1 MKYNIT
7 QDIYFKNFIT
17 GKPNLSESS
26 KKAYT
31 KSLTKF
37 TKATQK
43 TLTEIIET
51 CKNQQDTVTEQIIN
65 NENNTTVKR
74 ITYFDVNSPDSLI
87 KLYLDVFVDYSLNTT
102 LNSNR
107 STNQNLLL
115 IKTFLKYY
123 EIKLP
128 KIQKLKDDTSE
139 WHLLEKEDFK
149 FIMSDSSLTHETL
162 IDFLRVTGMRLS
174 DALNRTIGELMEG
187 TSEYH
192 DFINVDEF
200 IDNAPSDM
208 ICTWKFYPQKT
219 ARYKIPCI
227 TFSDPNNVN
236 KLLQLLKKIKNEY
249 LPKINKQKGTDLTL
263 SKSDALFGSRNTNY
277 KGKILSKSISTKF
290 WEKNKKLRAWRIQE
304 IDNLIKD
311 GVISADDRV
320 KEIEKIPKFHAHACR
335 KFFQTAIARNCGN
348 LRICTL
354 LEGHVSPVKTDSSY
368 IKINVSEVKEAYM
381 AAIPDLS
388 LDNTETKVYTSEI
401 RREMEAKIKEL
412 ESKNQKMESELSE
425 IDSMKERIL
434 ALEKS
439 RPTWNEFIKDD

>member
-1 MKYNIT
+1 MINIKQDKY
-7 QDIYFKNFIT
+7 YKNFLIS
-17 GKPNLSESS
+17 KPNLSEFS

-31 KSLTKF
+31 QALKNL

-43 TLTEIIET
+43 TLTEIIES

-74 ITYFDVNSPDSLI
+74 VTYFDVNDPNSLI
-87 KLYLDVFVDYSLNTT
+87 KLYLELFITYSLHIAKNT
-102 LNSNR
+102 NR
-107 STNQNLLL
+107 STNQNMLL

-128 KIQKLKDDTSE
+128 KIQMLPDDTSE
-139 WHLLEKEDFK
+139 WYLLEKEDFK
-149 FIMSDSSLTHETL
+149 FVMSDSSLTHAAL
-162 IDFLRVTGMRLS
+162 IDFLRVTGMRLA

-187 TSEYH
+187 TSDYH
-192 DFINVDEF
+192 DYVNVDEF
-200 IDNAPSDM
+200 IDNAPNDM
-208 ICTWKFYPQKT
+208 ICTWNFYPQKT
-219 ARYKIPCI
+219 KRHKIPCI
-227 TFSDPNNVN
+227 TFSDPDNVN
-236 KLLQLLKKIKNEY
+236 RLIQLLKKIKNEY
-249 LPKINKQKGTDLTL
+249 LPRINKEKGLNLTL
-263 SKSDALFGSRNTNY
+263 SKSDALFGSRNDHY
-277 KGKILSKSISTKF
+277 KGKIIPKSISTKF

-311 GVISADDRV
+311 GVISADDRER
-320 KEIEKIPKFHAHACR
+320 EIEKIPRFHAHACR
-335 KFFQTAIARNCGN
+335 KFFQTMIARNCGD

-368 IKINVSEVKEAYM
+368 IKISVSEVKEAYM

-388 LDNTETKVYTSEI
+388 LENTETKVYTSEI

-439 RPTWNEFIKDD
+439 RPTWNEFIKED